1 MKFKSFILVNIWFLL
16 LGGMGGYLFGNME
29 NTGKNDAVAKAQ
41 DSRSWELKTY
51 PEAESS
57 LKKAEECRLCGS
69 VEGSIRSMFRD
80 YEDLGILCINE
91 WHVLDMQVRNHDE
104 NGKLTGP
111 LGYMNA
117 TSGSLGEGKY
127 TYSCRPNSDRGIS
140 EATVYYGNV
149 YYGNEVLDVKKVQK
163 HLCQSCLDKVLE
175 VMTVYA
181 PGEESAQPRDLC
193 LVDFQTLELYSLQ
206 GDRSSYF
213 AGDYYVQVDDSK
225 EEELGIL
232 AIYAPVLEYGEKKG
246 AV

>member
-1 MKFKSFILVNIWFLL
+1 MKFKTLILANILSLL
-16 LGGMGGYLFGNME
+16 LGGIGGYLFGNME
-29 NTGKNDAVAKAQ
+29 SAGKNDAVAKAQ

-51 PEAESS
+51 PAAESS
-57 LKKAEECRLCGS
+57 LKKAEECWLCGS
-69 VEGSIRSMFRD
+69 MDGSIGNMFRD

-104 NGKLTGP
+104 NGKLTGSR
-111 LGYMNA
+111 GYINA
-117 TSGSLGEGKY
+117 TGGSLDEGKY
-127 TYSCRPNSDRGIS
+127 TYFCRPNSDRGIS
-140 EATVYYGNV
+140 EVTVYCGS
-149 YYGNEVLDVKKVQK
+149 EVLDVKKVQK
-163 HLCQSCLDKVLE
+163 RLCQSCLDKVLE
-175 VMTVYA
+175 VMNVYA
-181 PGEESAQPRDLC
+181 PEDEPVQPRDLC

-246 AV
+246 TE